1 MRGDIS
7 GNILNHLSRS
17 KAIMKCSVFREKM
30 YLREDELRQDEVEE
44 LARHREE
51 CAECASEYRKVQE
64 TRKIIAHIR
73 DARPQIAHPLSMTN
87 SVISRIEAEGSR
99 HKERGFGRAYE
110 ELILWLSRP
119 PVRFAVASLLFF
131 ICLSFAVE
139 GTSAYLD
146 ISRLETTMKT
156 YSSIQP
162 SISLFGQ
169 GNGPGVVSDALRLA
183 AGKRSFF
190 EVSGDW
196 VMLDRSSI
204 ENILTVYNELQA
216 NARILPPEFR
226 ASHPNLMKLLTKKK
240 TPGQLDAILKQREA
254 LIRELDDLIPQERET
269 P

>member
-1 MRGDIS
+1 MRGDTS
-7 GNILNHLSRS
+7 GINWNLSFRS
-17 KAIMKCSVFREKM
+17 NAIMKCSVFRERM
-30 YLREDELRQDEVEE
+30 YLAEDELHPDKLEE

-51 CAECASEYRKVQE
+51 CAECAAEYRKVQE
-64 TRKIIAHIR
+64 TQKIIAHLR
-73 DARPQIAHPLSMTN
+73 DSRPQVAHPLIMANT
-87 SVISRIEAEGSR
+87 VISRIEAEELH
-99 HKERGFGRAYE
+99 HKVQGFGKSYE

-131 ICLSFAVE
+131 ICLGFAVE

-146 ISRLETTMKT
+146 ISRLETTMTT
-156 YSSIQP
+156 YSSLQP
-162 SISLFGQ
+162 TISLFGQ
-169 GNGPGVVSDALRLA
+169 GSGPGVVSDALRLA

-196 VMLDRSSI
+196 VMLDRSSV

-226 ASHPNLMKLLTKKK
+226 ASHPHLMKLLTKKK
-240 TPGQLDAILKQREA
+240 APGQLDAVLKEREA